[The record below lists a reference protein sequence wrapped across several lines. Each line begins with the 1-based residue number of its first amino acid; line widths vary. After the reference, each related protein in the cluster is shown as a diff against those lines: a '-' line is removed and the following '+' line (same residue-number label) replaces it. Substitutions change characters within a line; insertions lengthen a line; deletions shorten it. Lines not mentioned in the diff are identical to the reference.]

1 MRSLP
6 WLGSDKRKAEIE
18 GLVEAKKDL
27 VETIDTLE
35 RAIGIIQKEMNGR
48 RPLSLRL
55 RLS

>member
-1 MRSLP
+1 MSSLP

-55 RLS
+55 WLS

>member
-48 RPLSLRL
+48 RPLSLRFW
-55 RLS
+55 LS

>member
-1 MRSLP
+1 MSSLP